1 MNRDKPI
8 NDLKRQ
14 IKNPPKNQNQTETKN
29 QTEFKVVFLKTFK
42 AKQKYLIWTPL
53 IKSVSMTFLPKLYNL
68 HYF

>member
-29 QTEFKVVFLKTFK
+29 QTKFKVVFLKTFK
-42 AKQKYLIWTPL
+42 AKQKYLI
-53 IKSVSMTFLPKLYNL
+53 
-68 HYF
+68 